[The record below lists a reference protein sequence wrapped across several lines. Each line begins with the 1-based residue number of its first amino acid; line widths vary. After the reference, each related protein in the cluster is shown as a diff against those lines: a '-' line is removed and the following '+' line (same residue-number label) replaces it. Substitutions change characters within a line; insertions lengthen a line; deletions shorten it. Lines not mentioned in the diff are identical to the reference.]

1 MQLKKK
7 QCRVAFEN
15 EVDKEGRKKY
25 GEKHGENDFD
35 QNEMNLFHYCIWNNH
50 YSTAIK
56 LAECGYG
63 NVLQIAL
70 QIQLSQ
76 NYWS

>member
-7 QCRVAFEN
+7 QYRVDFESTI
-15 EVDKEGRKKY
+15 DKEWREKY
-25 GEKHGENDFD
+25 GENDFD

-63 NVLQIAL
+63 NVL
-70 QIQLSQ
+70 
-76 NYWS
+76 